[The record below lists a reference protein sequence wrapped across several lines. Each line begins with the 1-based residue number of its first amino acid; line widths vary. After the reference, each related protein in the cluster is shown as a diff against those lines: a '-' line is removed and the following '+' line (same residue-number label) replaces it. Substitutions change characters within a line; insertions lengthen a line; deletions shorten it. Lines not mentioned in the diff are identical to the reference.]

1 MENAKIENS
10 NATYW
15 GDFQK
20 LWNVPKLQKDHC
32 TIHIRFCSFSMPF
45 CVFAVMFCAKID
57 EVSSCNEDTV
67 FENHRKCLIQIASE
81 ASYVYI
87 LSWQRF
93 IRNAK
98 NVAFWRIFENA
109 TFWVIFKQCASKIA
123 VTNMLETSVE
133 SSMDGSGKMHL

>member
-1 MENAKIENS
+1 M
-10 NATYW
+10 
-15 GDFQK
+15 
-20 LWNVPKLQKDHC
+20 PKLKTQMR
-32 TIHIRFCSFSMPF
+32 HIEVIFKNCETFQNFKKIIAQYTSDFALFRCHF
-45 CVFAVMFCAKID
+45 VFAVMFCAKID

-133 SSMDGSGKMHL
+133 SSMDRSGKMHL